1 MPSVYPTRFSNP
13 ETLRKIRR
21 DLLLAWLRPSAAYLA
36 ARGVVLPECGVR
48 SAESAECGMQNAECG
63 MPNRG
68 GEGAWPA
75 AIDYD
80 KLAGIFLEPTPE
92 MPAALVDSVF
102 LIHGMAIAQGM
113 EVLVE
118 GAETHGLDLGL
129 REGMTPADVAVRMW
143 LLNPQLLEALNHSHE
158 LTRPRSFRYFST
170 DAEVVPTFEGPSGE
184 QVAALE
190 ERLDA
195 FYAAWGRGKGA
206 RVFVSGGPETGG
218 MANGRSP
225 MANGREWS
233 FLVRHGGA
241 CRREGAMENGEP
253 TSVFFRPQKY
263 DLLKYATARGEMA
276 VNCCCDR
283 ERRVLLRL
291 FGSCLFGRKDFFPG
305 TARYT
310 LAPLPLGRECLACA
324 DIPGIESASL
334 TEVHLFSREEPWNL
348 LIRKADDVFELI
360 ERGDLRWPRSVE
372 EITRATF
379 RVKFRGAKRPR
390 RLSIVPCNKALY
402 GRDSDSGILERW
414 LKARGFILDCSEDES
429 LSNSSSPGCSAGGG
443 MEAVVRWRL
452 ATA

>member
-1 MPSVYPTRFSNP
+1 MPSVYPKRFSNP

-36 ARGVVLPECGVR
+36 TRGVVLPECAMQRKQGLR
-48 SAESAECGMQNAECG
+48 SPALSSS
-63 MPNRG
+63 G
-68 GEGAWPA
+68 GEGEWPSP
-75 AIDYD
+75 IDYD
-80 KLAGIFLEPTPE
+80 RLAGVFMEPTPE
-92 MPAALVDSVF
+92 MPPALVDSVF
-102 LIHGMAIAQGM
+102 LIHGMANAQGM
-113 EVLVE
+113 EVLVD

-129 REGMTPADVAVRMW
+129 QEGMTPADVAVRMW
-143 LLNPQLLEALNHSHE
+143 LLNPQLLEELHNSHE
-158 LTRPRSFRYFST
+158 LARPRSFRYFST
-170 DAEVVPTFEGPSGE
+170 DAEVVPAFEGPSAE
-184 QVAALE
+184 QMAALE

-206 RVFVSGGPETGG
+206 RVFVSGGPGAGETANGKSQ
-218 MANGRSP
+218 MANSG
-225 MANGREWS
+225 EWS

-263 DLLKYATARGEMA
+263 DLLKYVTARGEMA

-305 TARYT
+305 TAEST
-310 LAPLPLGRECLACA
+310 LAPLPLGRECLACG
-324 DIPGIESASL
+324 DVPGIESVSL
-334 TEVHLFSREEPWNL
+334 TETHFFSREEPWNL

-360 ERGDLRWPRSVE
+360 ERGDLKWPVSVE

-390 RLSIVPCNKALY
+390 RLTIVPCNKALY

-414 LKARGFILDCSEDES
+414 LKARGFILDGSEDES
-429 LSNSSSPGCSAGGG
+429 LGDPPAPGCGATGG
-443 MEAVVRWRL
+443 MAAVARCRL
-452 ATA
+452 AAA